1 MIKKINGGKIPQ
13 QIKTALASKDKGG
26 KFKACYDERSGHFI
40 ANKAKYKP
48 SEAAALA
55 MEQGYRP
62 DIERLED
69 ISISWAAFR
78 FNGNSPSG
86 YAEVEAGTRGA
97 FPVWA
102 FPVLVMEQ

>member
-1 MIKKINGGKIPQ
+1 MIKKVNGNIPAAA
-13 QIKTALASKDKGG
+13 KTALTSKDKGG
-26 KFKACYDERSGHFI
+26 KFKACYDERSGHFL
-40 ANKAKYKP
+40 ANKEKFDRRGAAY
-48 SEAAALA
+48 EAV
-55 MEQGYRP
+55 EQGYRP

-69 ISISWAAFR
+69 ISVSWAAYR
-78 FNGNSPSG
+78 FNGNSRSG